1 MTTPKTGVMAK
12 SPFNNRTPYL
22 NLRGGIAAGYFD
34 LLVLIL
40 DKPRN
45 PATAVAKTELDV
57 LVRSGSSNVVGVFRR
72 ARLYRYR
79 AIHLASSRRN
89 RFARRRDGAMGKLSI

>member
-34 LLVLIL
+34 TGQFISRVRTVAGSRV
-40 DKPRN
+40 DV
-45 PATAVAKTELDV
+45 TA
-57 LVRSGSSNVVGVFRR
+57 R
-72 ARLYRYR
+72 
-79 AIHLASSRRN
+79 
-89 RFARRRDGAMGKLSI
+89 